1 MIRAPDPYRIAAEI
15 VAVAFVVG
23 AAAGFIGGYMWRVA

>member
-23 AAAGFIGGYMWRVA
+23 AAAGFIGGYWWGGA